1 MGRAFKEKG
10 KTALEKVKEEL
21 EDEIGFYQFQQYEFD
36 RQWKKLH
43 TYAKEQGIQ
52 IIGDIPIYVAFDSA
66 DAWAAPELFQFD
78 EENNPI
84 RVAGCPPDA
93 FAKTDSFGEIHYITG
108 SIIKRPGTHGGFRES
123 GTVFSAMML

>member
-1 MGRAFKEKG
+1 MISTKNFLKKMHSGWKIIACIWQLKTPMREKAG
-10 KTALEKVKEEL
+10 ANGKSFLKKREKTALEKVKEEL

-66 DAWAAPELFQFD
+66 DVWAAPEYFSLMKKI
-78 EENNPI
+78 I
-84 RVAGCPPDA
+84 R
-93 FAKTDSFGEIHYITG
+93 SE
-108 SIIKRPGTHGGFRES
+108 
-123 GTVFSAMML
+123 